1 MPSKMSGSIGEKI
14 RKFPIHLEG
23 PPHLIHGTCRLGS
36 GSARAFFKNVYYA
49 LGMGTKL
56 PAPVRDCSISFYY
69 RVGKRSLPV
78 DASYQ
83 GCAAGIVQPI
93 GFWRR
98 DEVPMHLANVAVF
111 RMAGLGAANAVPPPA
126 PFPPLFTVHL

>member
-36 GSARAFFKNVYYA
+36 GSPRAFFKNVYYA

-69 RVGKRSLPV
+69 RVGKRSLTV
-78 DASYQ
+78 DAAYQ
-83 GCAAGIVQPI
+83 GGAAGIVQSI
-93 GFWRR
+93 GFRR
-98 DEVPMHLANVAVF
+98 GDEVAMHLANVAGF
-111 RMAGLGAANAVPPPA
+111 RIPGIGAANPGPVRDN
-126 PFPPLFTVHL
+126 